1 MNKKSFTTTL
11 RIALTIVFIL
21 LTLQSIL
28 LIRTIDAE
36 VKWEQK
42 AIDLQNIIY
51 VFIFIQFTLILII
64 FFYIPFRIKS
74 TLLSLERVIKSIT
87 EWAPTLEMKE
97 TQAAQEKEMSPI
109 IQELEKMYNNIQKFD
124 QQKKEK
130 IYEQHSRIINLLKL
144 AVNDYII
151 LTMQGV
157 IAYCSDTLTERYPSI
172 HPDVNMLETD
182 FTPDI
187 DKTVKVYYKD
197 IVAAG
202 HTIEVKEVYLEKL
215 QKKITMQNQIIRDSS
230 SVPIGVIIAIQEYVK
245 EKKQQ

>member
-1 MNKKSFTTTL
+1 
-11 RIALTIVFIL
+11 
-21 LTLQSIL
+21 
-28 LIRTIDAE
+28 
-36 VKWEQK
+36 
-42 AIDLQNIIY
+42 
-51 VFIFIQFTLILII
+51 
-64 FFYIPFRIKS
+64 
-74 TLLSLERVIKSIT
+74 
-87 EWAPTLEMKE
+87 
-97 TQAAQEKEMSPI
+97 
-109 IQELEKMYNNIQKFD
+109 
-124 QQKKEK
+124 
-130 IYEQHSRIINLLKL
+130 
-144 AVNDYII
+144 
-151 LTMQGV
+151 MQGV